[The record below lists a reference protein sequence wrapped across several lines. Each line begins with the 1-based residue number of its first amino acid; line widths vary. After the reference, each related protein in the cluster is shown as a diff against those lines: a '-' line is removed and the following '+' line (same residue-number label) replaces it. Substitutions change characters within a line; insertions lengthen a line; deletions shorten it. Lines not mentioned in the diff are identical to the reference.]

1 MKVILLT
8 DVKDVGKVNDIVDV
22 SDGFGKNF
30 LINKG
35 LATGVNDKTL
45 ALREKRL
52 ASIQKEHDD
61 KTLNAKQLKEKLEA
75 HHIVFYLTSNH
86 GRTFG
91 VISNKNI
98 LDEINKNEKLIEKH
112 MFNES
117 YKLTIG
123 ESTIVLNLTKEI
135 KANVRILV
143 IEKTA

>member
-1 MKVILLT
+1 MKVILLA
-8 DVKDVGKVNDIVDV
+8 DVKDVGKVNDIVEV

-45 ALREKRL
+45 AQRDARL
-52 ASIQKEHDD
+52 ADIKKEHDEE
-61 KTLNAKQLKEKLEA
+61 LFNAEQLKERLEA
-75 HHIVFYLTSNH
+75 HRFVLYLTSNH

-98 LDEINKNEKLIEKH
+98 MDEINKNEKLIEKH
-112 MFNES
+112 MFDES

-123 ESTIVLNLTKEI
+123 ESTVVLNLTKEV

>member
-8 DVKDVGKVNDIVDV
+8 DVKDVGKVNDIVEV

-35 LATGVNDKTL
+35 LGTGVNDKTL
-45 ALREKRL
+45 AQREARL
-52 ASIQKEHDD
+52 ANIKKEHDEEVF
-61 KTLNAKQLKEKLEA
+61 NAEQLKERLEA
-75 HHIVFYLTSNH
+75 HRFVLYLTSNH

-98 LDEINKNEKLIEKH
+98 MDEINKNEKLIEKH
-112 MFNES
+112 MFDDS

-123 ESTIVLNLTKEI
+123 ESTIVLNLTKEV

>member
-8 DVKDVGKVNDIVDV
+8 DVKDVGKVNDIVEV

-35 LATGVNDKTL
+35 LGTGVNDKTL
-45 ALREKRL
+45 AQRETRL
-52 ASIQKEHDD
+52 ANIKKEHDEEVF
-61 KTLNAKQLKEKLEA
+61 NAEQLKERLEA
-75 HHIVFYLTSNH
+75 HRFVLYLTSNH

-98 LDEINKNEKLIEKH
+98 MDEINKNEKLIEKH
-112 MFNES
+112 MFDDS

-123 ESTIVLNLTKEI
+123 ESTIVLNLTKEV

>member
-8 DVKDVGKVNDIVDV
+8 DVKDVGKENDIVEV
-22 SDGFGKNF
+22 SDGYGKNF
-30 LINKG
+30 LIHKG
-35 LATGVNDKTL
+35 LATGLNDKTL
-45 ALREKRL
+45 ALREERL
-52 ASIQKEHDD
+52 ANIKKEHDD
-61 KTLNAKQLKEKLEA
+61 EISNAKQLKERLEA
-75 HHIVFYLTSNH
+75 HRFVLYLTSNH

-112 MFNES
+112 MFHES